1 MTLALR
7 KSAANLDPALPGRIR
22 ETASAFMDTIRT
34 IIEMGSGSA
43 STELALAMDIM
54 EEMAFQMVRQFF
66 ISLKFCN

>member
-7 KSAANLDPALPGRIR
+7 KSVANLDPALPRRIR
-22 ETASAFMDTIRT
+22 ETGSAFMDTVRT